1 MSGRRASRRKR
12 SRDELLG
19 THYVLRQD
27 QLSRRQRS
35 DLPAWRVC
43 GQLLLAA
50 QPVAG
55 PCSVH
60 ACRPTRRVE
69 ERER

>member
-1 MSGRRASRRKR
+1 MSGRRASGRKR

-19 THYVLRQD
+19 THYVPRQASY
-27 QLSRRQRS
+27 LRRQRS

-55 PCSVH
+55 PLQR
-60 ACRPTRRVE
+60 ARVAADASRE